1 MNLKSRTKAYI
12 ICTRH
17 GKLSR
22 KGWESYNYR
31 LFHHV
36 NANMH
41 TSRLY
46 RTGILEYLLE
56 WKLSSRIVLNMF
68 LRFMPA
74 VSIPV
79 FNTAQYIRAMYK
91 QAHLDVDVDADEP
104 RIRMCM

>member
-1 MNLKSRTKAYI
+1 
-12 ICTRH
+12 
-17 GKLSR
+17 
-22 KGWESYNYR
+22 
-31 LFHHV
+31 
-36 NANMH
+36 
-41 TSRLY
+41 
-46 RTGILEYLLE
+46 
-56 WKLSSRIVLNMF
+56 MF